1 MGIRL
6 QLLSA
11 IRCIVEYVIIIFQNL
26 TIYKYVALVIK
37 ETTTHKTWYYVI
49 TYFTNNLIFVR
60 SYSMCLSTT
69 NSVY

>member
-37 ETTTHKTWYYVI
+37 ETTINI
-49 TYFTNNLIFVR
+49 TYKFPIVFA
-60 SYSMCLSTT
+60 YI
-69 NSVY
+69 VYVLK